1 MTHEKSKLNID
12 CLLFAGNEIL
22 VNVDHSYREVVAKA
36 VQIYMEQAVGLP
48 SSQEP
53 LITLDDVILLQKK
66 GQFTSYWD
74 LTTAFVMYFAE
85 MLPPVPVPT
94 FPSKFHIPGLM
105 AYLQMA
111 GGNLRISID
120 TLREQRDIAQ
130 LAEDVANAGGGLDG
144 AHQTLT
150 RTNRHMLVSSGEIT
164 KTNVLARIFQELYLG
179 TTLFEQT
186 YSQPA
191 FVVHN
196 EGLYEQETLVIKPGI
211 LAALS
216 ERMPLGVIS
225 DRPRQEIE
233 QSLKTQQIDSYF
245 QTIVA
250 LEDIKQGQAN
260 PVPDAWPLLEAA
272 RRLSSSGKHSA
283 YVGANVGDI
292 QAAKA
297 ANDTQMFTAIG
308 CVVGTPDKSALRE
321 AFEAHKANII
331 LGHPNHLKE
340 SILG

>member
-1 MTHEKSKLNID
+1 MTSEKPKLHID
-12 CLLFAGNEIL
+12 SLLFAGNEIL
-22 VNVDHSYREVVAKA
+22 IDIDHSYRAVVAKA
-36 VQIYMEQAVGLP
+36 VQIYLEQAVGLP
-48 SSQEP
+48 PSHEP

-66 GQFTSYWD
+66 GRFTNYWD
-74 LTTAFVMYFAE
+74 LTTAFIMYFVE

-111 GGNLRISID
+111 GGNLRISIN
-120 TLREQRDIAQ
+120 TLRDKRDIAR
-130 LAEDVANAGGGLDG
+130 LAEDIDAAGGGLDG
-144 AHQTLT
+144 AHHVLP
-150 RTNRHMLVSSGEIT
+150 RENRHMLVSSGEIT
-164 KTNVLARIFQELYLG
+164 KTNVLARVFQALYLG
-179 TTLFEQT
+179 STLFAAM

-196 EGLYEQETLVIKPGI
+196 GGHCKNETLVIKAEV

-216 ERMPLGVIS
+216 EKMPLGVIS
-225 DRPRQEIE
+225 DRPRHEVE
-233 QSLKTQQIDSYF
+233 QSLKAQQIAPYF
-245 QTIVA
+245 QTVVA
-250 LEDIKQGQAN
+250 LEDIKQGQAK

-272 RRLSSSGKHSA
+272 KRLSGSGKQSA

-297 ANDTQMFTAIG
+297 ANETQPFTAIG
-308 CVVGTPDKSALRE
+308 CVIGTPDKPALRQ
-321 AFEAHKANII
+321 AFEACKANII

-340 SILG
+340 LIFG